1 MSMQN
6 SGKLVSNSE
15 SNKPQNEIANLAVRT
30 LPVQPEA
37 PEDPDMNAV
46 YLKAYEGKVDDLIKL
61 LAKVAGSKDGE
72 KIIKHLPGFEGK
84 NAVKD
89 LQKHPETFIKSFLK
103 NDDDLESL
111 LDTIQD
117 SKLGDKL
124 IALLERTPAGHN
136 LFKEIADKIESELTE
151 YNDAMAQYDEDLTA
165 YEAELEQF
173 INPAFLP
180 AVDESVADEIIAAA
194 EAEVSVE
201 DAAAASAQTEEE
213 PLVAEDEV
221 VVDEEIITEDEV
233 ISDEEVVVDEEV
245 LVDGE
250 VAIEE
255 EVISE
260 EEVVDESI
268 TPPVSGS

>member
-6 SGKLVSNSE
+6 LT
-15 SNKPQNEIANLAVRT
+15 VRT
-30 LPVQPEA
+30 LPQPPEA
-37 PEDPDMNAV
+37 PEEPDMNAV
-46 YLKAYEGKVDDLIKL
+46 YLKAYEGKVDDLVKL
-61 LAKVAGSKDGE
+61 LAKAASSKDGA
-72 KIIKHLPGFEGK
+72 KIIKNLPGFEGK

-89 LQKHPETFIKSFLK
+89 LQKNPETFIKSFLK

-124 IALLERTPAGHN
+124 IALLEKTPAGKA
-136 LFKEIADKIESELTE
+136 LFKEISDKIDNELTE
-151 YNDAMAQYDEDLTA
+151 YDESMLKYEDDLTA
-165 YEAELEQF
+165 YEIALDEF

-180 AVDESVADEIIAAA
+180 AEDESAADAIIAEAEAEAEVELSAEEAAAAAA
-194 EAEVSVE
+194 EAEE
-201 DAAAASAQTEEE
+201 ELLASEEE
-213 PLVAEDEV
+213 EGIVG
-221 VVDEEIITEDEV
+221 EEIFAEDEV

-250 VAIEE
+250 

-260 EEVVDESI
+260 EVITEEEVTEEE
-268 TPPVSGS
+268 TTQG